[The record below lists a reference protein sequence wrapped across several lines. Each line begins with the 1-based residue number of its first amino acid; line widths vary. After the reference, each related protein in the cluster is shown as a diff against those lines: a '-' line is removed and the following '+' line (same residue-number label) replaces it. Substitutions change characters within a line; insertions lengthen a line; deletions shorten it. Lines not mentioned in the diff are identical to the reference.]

1 MTVTPAQVRAAR
13 ALLDWSQGQLADEAL
28 VGRQTI
34 VRFEKG
40 DHTPSDVVMAAIRG
54 ALERAGVVF
63 ISASEGIA
71 GGAVGL
77 RSEDTPAATRRGSR
91 SEAVP

>member
-13 ALLDWSQGQLADEAL
+13 ALLDWSQGQLADEAH

-40 DHTPSDVVMAAIRG
+40 DHTPNDVVILAIQA

-63 ISASEGIA
+63 IPASEGID
-71 GGAVGL
+71 GGVVL
-77 RSEDTPAATRRGSR
+77 RSGGTPEAARRGSR